1 MEKHNDIVLPN
12 SFREQ
17 CGPAGLISKIKSCKW
32 LCVPNY
38 ERALIVTGADCPGSP
53 C

>member
-12 SFREQ
+12 SFRGQ
-17 CGPAGLISKIKSCKW
+17 CGPAGLISKIKSCIR
-32 LCVPNY
+32 LCLPNY
-38 ERALIVTGADCPGSP
+38 ERALIVTSADCPGSP